1 MAENGNNA
9 LGNALSIANAVR
21 GAVKTGKAIA
31 AAAKGG
37 AAGGAVGAAAA
48 FAFENRRLIAAVIMG
63 LTVILLLPAVII
75 SMLPSLI
82 FGGTNSSDLNNPAAV
97 TENIQ
102 TATGVINT
110 MFEEN
115 LKKISEEIEK
125 DKLEGI
131 KSEIVYPQ
139 TPETE
144 YTAALIISQ
153 YCAAREKDYKNISL
167 PDFERTV
174 KTADNIYRYEKTEE
188 TRTVETAVTVV
199 NAKKAIYV
207 DEMWQL
213 IGSGGNQVAA
223 GFVLEMFKIIRGY
236 GGSAICATQDLN
248 DFFALDGG
256 KYGKG
261 IINNCKTKIILNLED
276 DEAERVKDIFKL
288 SEAEIMEITHFERGS
303 GLISTNNN
311 NITVEFKCSEL
322 EKRLITTDRRELK
335 QILDGEKAD
344 MRS

>member
-1 MAENGNNA
+1 MAENGSNA
-9 LGNALSIANAVR
+9 LGNALSAANAVR

-48 FAFENRRLIAAVIMG
+48 FAFENRKLIAAVIIG

-82 FGGTNSSDLNNPAAV
+82 FGGTDSPYLNNPAAV

-102 TATGVINT
+102 AATGVINT
-110 MFEEN
+110 VFGEN

-125 DKLEGI
+125 DKTEGI
-131 KSEIVYPQ
+131 NSEIIYPES
-139 TPETE
+139 PETE

-153 YCAAREKDYKNISL
+153 YCAAKEKDYKYISL

-199 NAKKAIYV
+199 NA
-207 DEMWQL
+207 ET
-213 IGSGGNQVAA
+213 GEETEN
-223 GFVLEMFKIIRGY
+223 II
-236 GGSAICATQDLN
+236 
-248 DFFALDGG
+248 
-256 KYGKG
+256 
-261 IINNCKTKIILNLED
+261 IINAEKPSED
-276 DEAERVKDIFKL
+276 IAREVWERVKYLF
-288 SEAEIMEITHFERGS
+288 
-303 GLISTNNN
+303 
-311 NITVEFKCSEL
+311 
-322 EKRLITTDRRELK
+322 
-335 QILDGEKAD
+335 
-344 MRS
+344 

>member
-9 LGNALSIANAVR
+9 LGNALSAANAVR

-48 FAFENRRLIAAVIMG
+48 FAFENRKLIAVVIIA
-63 LTVILLLPAVII
+63 LTVILLLPTVII

-82 FGGTNSSDLNNPAAV
+82 FGGTESADLNNPAAV

-102 TATGVINT
+102 AATGVINT
-110 MFEEN
+110 VFGEN

-125 DKLEGI
+125 DKPEGI
-131 KSEIVYPQ
+131 NSEIIYPQ

-174 KTADNIYRYEKTEE
+174 KTADNIYRYEK
-188 TRTVETAVTVV
+188 R
-199 NAKKAIYV
+199 KKH
-207 DEMWQL
+207 E
-213 IGSGGNQVAA
+213 
-223 GFVLEMFKIIRGY
+223 
-236 GGSAICATQDLN
+236 
-248 DFFALDGG
+248 
-256 KYGKG
+256 
-261 IINNCKTKIILNLED
+261 
-276 DEAERVKDIFKL
+276 
-288 SEAEIMEITHFERGS
+288 
-303 GLISTNNN
+303 
-311 NITVEFKCSEL
+311 
-322 EKRLITTDRRELK
+322 
-335 QILDGEKAD
+335 
-344 MRS
+344 